1 MPEELRCRHPAIA
14 ESGTYNTHLDCPQ
27 EDKVEFDR
35 ARLQDLVGAI
45 RAATEELRRDP
56 EAALP
61 AAFVTFHTRA
71 AQVRSFSS
79 A

>member
-1 MPEELRCRHPAIA
+1 MPGEWRCGHPAIA
-14 ESGTYNTHLDCPQ
+14 ESGTFVAHLDCLQ
-27 EDKVEFDR
+27 DDKVEFYR
-35 ARLQDLVGAI
+35 ARLQDLVRAI

-71 AQVRSFSS
+71 AQVR
-79 A
+79 